1 MKKTSLTR
9 RRFLHRTGQAA
20 AGALAFPFVASRN
33 VLGANNRLNVAGI
46 GVGGKGQV
54 DIDFCAGE
62 NVVALC
68 DIDEERAAASR
79 QRFPQAKFYR
89 DFRELFD
96 KESNTFDAVTVSTP
110 DHTHA
115 WPTLRALD
123 LGKHVYCQKPL
134 THTVHEARLV
144 AQLAREKG
152 VVTQMGN
159 QGHCHP
165 DSRRLV
171 ELIRANVLGQVKEIH
186 VWTDRPIWPQGLERP
201 GETPPVPKN
210 VAWDLF
216 LGPAPQRPYHP
227 AYHPFNWRGWWDFG
241 TGALGDMGCHN
252 MDLAYFALQLQDPVS
267 VEAKASDHFAETAP
281 KWSIITYNFPRPGA
295 PILPLTW
302 YDGGRKPDPS
312 LAKEKELPNNGCIL
326 VGTEDTLYVPH
337 YWGAGRFLSG
347 ARTEDF
353 TRVPQS
359 LPRWPGSAENNDRA
373 HHHEWIEACK
383 GNAHALSSF
392 NTAGP
397 MTEAVLLG
405 NVALRAGAKVEWNAT
420 QLKVTN
426 HPEANQFIKKEYR
439 RGWELPV

>member
-1 MKKTSLTR
+1 MKSNLLSR
-9 RRFLHRTGQAA
+9 RRFLHRSSLAA
-20 AGALAFPFVASRN
+20 AGALAFPFVSARN
-33 VLGANNRLNVAGI
+33 VLGANNRLNIAGI
-46 GVGGKGQV
+46 GVGGKGEV
-54 DIDFCAGE
+54 DIGFCAGE

-68 DIDEERAAASR
+68 DIDERRAAASL
-79 QRFPQAKFYR
+79 QRFPKAKFYR

-96 KESNTFDAVTVSTP
+96 KEAANFDAVTVSTP

-144 AQLAREKG
+144 AQRAREKG

-159 QGHCHP
+159 QGHSHP

-171 ELIRANVLGQVKEIH
+171 ELIRANVLGQIKEIH

-201 GETPPVPKN
+201 SDKPPVPQD
-210 VAWDLF
+210 VDWDLF
-216 LGPAPQRPYHP
+216 LGPAPERPYHP
-227 AYHPFNWRGWWDFG
+227 AYHPFTWRGWWDFG

-267 VEAKASDHFAETAP
+267 VEAKASDHFPETAP
-281 KWSIITYNFPRPGA
+281 KWSVITYNFPQAQGSV
-295 PILPLTW
+295 LPLTW
-302 YDGGRKPDPS
+302 YDGGKKPDPG
-312 LAKEKELPNNGCIL
+312 LAKEKELPQNGCII
-326 VGTEDTLYVPH
+326 VGTRDTLYVPH
-337 YWGAGRFLSG
+337 FWGAGKFLSG
-347 ARTEDF
+347 AGMGDF
-353 TRVPQS
+353 ETVPAS
-359 LPRWPGSAENNDRA
+359 LPRGPGAEDDNDRA
-373 HHHEWIEACK
+373 HHLEWIEACK
-383 GNAHALSSF
+383 GNGKALSSF

-405 NVALRAGAKVEWNAT
+405 NVALRAGSKIEWNAV

-426 HPEANQFIKKEYR
+426 NDAANRFVKKEYR
-439 RGWELPV
+439 RGWELPL